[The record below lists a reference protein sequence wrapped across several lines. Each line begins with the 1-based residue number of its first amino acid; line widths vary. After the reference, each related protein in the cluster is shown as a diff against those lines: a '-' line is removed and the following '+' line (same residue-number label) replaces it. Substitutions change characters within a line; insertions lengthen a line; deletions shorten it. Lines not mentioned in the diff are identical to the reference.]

1 MNFKKDILN
10 SEFPLWLSPM
20 EDVTN
25 PPFRRICK
33 RFGADVLVTEF
44 VPTDAII
51 RNVKTSLLK
60 FQFSES
66 ERPLAIQIYG
76 HLEDAM
82 IEGAKIAAE
91 AKPDFI
97 DINWGCPVKK
107 IANRGAGSG
116 IFRDIP
122 KMIRITE
129 SIVKAV
135 NLPVTVKT
143 RLGWD
148 QQSKVIVE
156 VAERL
161 QDTGIAALSIHGR
174 TRCQLYTGEADWT
187 LIGDVKNNPKMHI
200 PIFGNGDVKTPE
212 IALEMKNKYGVDG
225 ILIGRAT
232 IGNPWIFREIKHFF
246 NTGEH
251 LPSPTIDE
259 RVDICREHLL
269 ACIEWKGEGK
279 AIGEM
284 RKHYSTY
291 FRAIPHFKPL
301 RIELLQAKE
310 LDHILELFE
319 KIRTFGILSKS

>member
-1 MNFKKDILN
+1 MDFKKDIIG
-10 SEFPLWLSPM
+10 SDFSLWLSPM

-33 RFGADVLVTEF
+33 RFGADILVTEF
-44 VPTDAII
+44 VNSDAIVRQI
-51 RNVKTSLLK
+51 DKSLLK
-60 FQFSES
+60 FQFAEM

-76 HLEDAM
+76 NTEDVM
-82 IEGAKIAAE
+82 IEAAKIAAE

-107 IANRGAGSG
+107 IAGRGAGSG
-116 IFRDIP
+116 ILRDVP
-122 KMIRITE
+122 KMLRITE
-129 SIVKAV
+129 GIVKAV

-148 QQSKVIVE
+148 QQSKVIADI
-156 VAERL
+156 AEQL
-161 QDTGIAALSIHGR
+161 QDTGIVGLSIHGR
-174 TRCQLYTGEADWT
+174 TRCQLYTGDADWT
-187 LIGDVKNNPKMHI
+187 LIGEVKNNPRIRI
-200 PIFGNGDVKTPE
+200 PIFGNGDIKTPE
-212 IALEMKNKYGVDG
+212 DALSAKNKYGVDG

-232 IGNPWIFREIKHFF
+232 IGHPWIFREIKHFF
-246 NTGEH
+246 ETGEH
-251 LPSPTIDE
+251 LPPPTIEE
-259 RVDICREHLL
+259 RVDVCREHLL

-310 LDHILELFE
+310 LDKILELFE
-319 KIRTFGILSKS
+319 KIRTFSV

>member
-1 MNFKKDILN
+1 MENPNNLLSFFG
-10 SEFPLWLSPM
+10 EFPLWLSPM

-51 RNVKTSLLK
+51 RNIQRSLMK
-60 FQFSES
+60 FEFTEN
-66 ERPLAIQIYG
+66 ERPLGIQIYG

-82 IEGAKIAAE
+82 IEGAKLAAE

-129 SIVKAV
+129 GIVKAV

-148 QQSKVIVE
+148 QQSKVIVD

-161 QDTGIAALSIHGR
+161 QDTGIAGLSIHGR

-187 LIGDVKNNPKMHI
+187 LIGEVKNNPRMQI
-200 PIFGNGDVKTPE
+200 PIFGNGDIKTPE
-212 IALEMKNKYGVDG
+212 RALEVKEKYGVDG

-232 IGNPWIFREIKHFF
+232 IGNPWIFGEIKHFF
-246 NTGEH
+246 QTGEH
-251 LPSPTIDE
+251 LPPPTIAE
-259 RVDICREHLL
+259 RVNICREHLL
-269 ACIEWKGEGK
+269 ACIEWKGERK

-291 FRAIPHFKPL
+291 FKAIPHFKPL
-301 RIELLQAKE
+301 RIELLQATD
-310 LDHILELFE
+310 LDHILEVFLRIGDFQ
-319 KIRTFGILSKS
+319 

>member
-1 MNFKKDILN
+1 MDFKKDIIG
-10 SEFPLWLSPM
+10 SDFSLWLSPM

-44 VPTDAII
+44 VNSDAIVRQI
-51 RNVKTSLLK
+51 DKSLLK
-60 FQFSES
+60 FQFAEM

-76 HLEDAM
+76 NTEDVM
-82 IEGAKIAAE
+82 IEAAKIAAE

-107 IANRGAGSG
+107 IAGRGAGSG
-116 IFRDIP
+116 ILRDVP
-122 KMIRITE
+122 KMLRITE
-129 SIVKAV
+129 GIVKAV

-148 QQSKVIVE
+148 QQSKVIADI
-156 VAERL
+156 AEQL
-161 QDTGIAALSIHGR
+161 QDTGIVGLSIHGR
-174 TRCQLYTGEADWT
+174 TRCQLYTGDADWT
-187 LIGDVKNNPKMHI
+187 LIGEVKNNPRIHI
-200 PIFGNGDVKTPE
+200 PIFGNGDIKTPE
-212 IALEMKNKYGVDG
+212 DALNAKNKYGVDG

-232 IGNPWIFREIKHFF
+232 IGHPWIFREIKHFF
-246 NTGEH
+246 ETGEH
-251 LPSPTIDE
+251 LPPPTIEE
-259 RVDICREHLL
+259 RVDVCREHLL

-310 LDHILELFE
+310 LDKILELFE
-319 KIRTFGILSKS
+319 KIRTFSV